1 MSLIVT
7 VKKLFTDLQEIK
19 YSGTN
24 SDNCFRYT
32 AMKDNCP
39 VNIKLFFEP
48 LSRFYNNYVVESQI
62 YISVLSSLRPH
73 TSHIPV
79 FYGIRKSDIS
89 GLDKF
94 ETSHIQGWE
103 SKLDMRRAQVVAC
116 KNLGG
121 ETLRN
126 MWIEEY
132 DNPHIAFQVL
142 YTIACFE
149 RVGLKHNNL
158 SLDNIVVKTFP
169 NPIEFRYYVGGKIV
183 SFNSRYSVTILNYE
197 LSSIYHQD
205 VERNGYLDFLQEKGE
220 TSQYNGLNDGHDM
233 FKFLRCYDKGSLRIW
248 LEFLCPKIFSVD
260 YHNDC
265 VPQNINPRNF
275 IPDTLSI
282 LKSLVD
288 SFSDEFRIVEIL
300 DNSEFE
306 SSVWSLPNYTAM
318 LPVSDKT
325 KFSVTKA
332 FIMEPEMCLYISR
345 ELLDIGY
352 NWKLHASKLF
362 AEVYNDIQESRIQCP
377 SGEPDYTDIQK
388 ACIKVT
394 NPLST
399 DQFSVFELSLQK
411 RFKNSVEIRQ
421 KSSVYLK

>member
-24 SDNCFRYT
+24 SDSCFRYT
-32 AMKDNCP
+32 AVKDKCP

-48 LSRFYNNYVVESQI
+48 RSRFYNNYVVESQI
-62 YISVLSSLRPH
+62 YINVLSSLRQH

-79 FYGIRKSDIS
+79 FFGIRKTDIS
-89 GLDKF
+89 GLDKY
-94 ETSHIQGWE
+94 EMSQIQGCE
-103 SKLDMRRAQVVAC
+103 SKLDIRSAQVVAC

-158 SLDNIVVKTFP
+158 TLDNIVVKTFP
-169 NPIEFRYYVGGKIV
+169 NPIEFRYYVSGKIV

-197 LSSIYHQD
+197 LSCIYHKD

-248 LEFLCPKIFSVD
+248 LEFVCPKIFSVN
-260 YHNDC
+260 YHNDF

-306 SSVWSLPNYTAM
+306 YSVWSLPNYTAM
-318 LPVSDKT
+318 LPASDKT

-332 FIMEPEMCLYISR
+332 FIMEPEITPYISR

-352 NWKLHASKLF
+352 NWKLQASKLF
-362 AEVYNDIQESRIQCP
+362 VEVYNDIQESRIQCP

-388 ACIKVT
+388 GCIKVT
-394 NPLST
+394 NPLCT
-399 DQFSVFELSLQK
+399 DKFSVFELSLQK
-411 RFKNSVEIRQ
+411 RFKNCVEIKQ

>member
-19 YSGTN
+19 YRGTN
-24 SDNCFRYT
+24 SDNCFRYS
-32 AMKDNCP
+32 AVKGNCS

-48 LSRFYNNYVVESQI
+48 LSRFYNNYVVETQI
-62 YISVLSSLRPH
+62 YTNVLSSLRQH

-79 FYGIRKSDIS
+79 FFGMRKTV
-89 GLDKF
+89 LDKS
-94 ETSHIQGWE
+94 ETSYIQGWE
-103 SKLDMRRAQVVAC
+103 SKLDIRSAQVVAC

-149 RVGLKHNNL
+149 RVGLKHNNIT
-158 SLDNIVVKTFP
+158 LDNIVVKTFES
-169 NPIEFRYYVGGKIV
+169 PIEFRYYIGEKIV
-183 SFNSRYSVTILNYE
+183 SFSSRYSITILNYE
-197 LSSIYHQD
+197 LSSIYHKD

-220 TSQYNGLNDGHDM
+220 TCRYNGLNDGHDM

-260 YHNDC
+260 YENDC

-306 SSVWSLPNYTAM
+306 YSVWSLPNDTAM
-318 LPVSDKT
+318 LPVTEKI
-325 KFSVTKA
+325 KFSVMKA
-332 FIMEPEMCLYISR
+332 FIMEPEMTAYISR

-352 NWKLHASKLF
+352 NWKLQASKLF
-362 AEVYNDIQESRIQCP
+362 VEVYNDIENPLEQTYI
-377 SGEPDYTDIQK
+377 DIQK

-394 NPLST
+394 NPFCT
-399 DQFSVFELSLQK
+399 DQLSVFELSVKK
-411 RFKNSVEIRQ
+411 RFKNLVKITQ
-421 KSSVYLK
+421 KLSVY

>member
-32 AMKDNCP
+32 AVKDNFP

-89 GLDKF
+89 GLDKS
-94 ETSHIQGWE
+94 EISHIQGCE
-103 SKLDMRRAQVVAC
+103 YKLDMRRAHVVAC

-121 ETLRN
+121 DTLRN

-158 SLDNIVVKTFP
+158 TLDNIVVKTFP
-169 NPIEFRYYVGGKIV
+169 NPIEFRYYVGGRIV
-183 SFNSRYSVTILNYE
+183 SFNSRYSITILNYE

-260 YHNDC
+260 YHNHC

-306 SSVWSLPNYTAM
+306 YSVWSLPNYTAM

-325 KFSVTKA
+325 KFSLTKA
-332 FIMEPEMCLYISR
+332 FIMEPEMCGYISR

-352 NWKLHASKLF
+352 NWKLQASKLF
-362 AEVYNDIQESRIQCP
+362 VEVYDDIQESRIQCP

-394 NPLST
+394 NPLCT
-399 DQFSVFELSLQK
+399 DKFSVFELSLQK
-411 RFKNSVEIRQ
+411 RFKNCVEIKQ

>member
-19 YSGTN
+19 YCGTN

-62 YISVLSSLRPH
+62 CMNVLSSLRQH

-79 FYGIRKSDIS
+79 FFGIRKSAIS

-103 SKLDMRRAQVVAC
+103 CNLDIRSAQVVAC

-126 MWIEEY
+126 MWIDEY

-158 SLDNIVVKTFP
+158 TLDNIVVRTFE

-183 SFNSRYSVTILNYE
+183 SFNSRYSATILNYE

-220 TSQYNGLNDGHDM
+220 TSRYNGLNDGHDM

-260 YHNDC
+260 YDNDC

-275 IPDTLSI
+275 IPDTLTI

-288 SFSDEFRIVEIL
+288 SFSDEFPIVEIL

-306 SSVWSLPNYTAM
+306 YSVWSLPNNTAM
-318 LPVSDKT
+318 LPSTDKT
-325 KFSVTKA
+325 KFSVLKA
-332 FIMEPEMCLYISR
+332 FIMEPEMTPYISR

-352 NWKLHASKLF
+352 NWKLQASKLF
-362 AEVYNDIQESRIQCP
+362 VEVYNDIEKSRT
-377 SGEPDYTDIQK
+377 YFDIQK

-394 NPLST
+394 NPLCT
-399 DQFSVFELSLQK
+399 DRLSEFELSLQK
-411 RFKNSVEIRQ
+411 RLESSIKITQ
-421 KSSVYLK
+421 KLSL

>member
-19 YSGTN
+19 YNGTN

-32 AMKDNCP
+32 AVKDNCN

-62 YISVLSSLRPH
+62 YINVLSSLRPH

-79 FYGIRKSDIS
+79 FYGIRKTEIAVAFFDPVA
-89 GLDKF
+89 F
-94 ETSHIQGWE
+94 F
-103 SKLDMRRAQVVAC
+103 DMRRAQVLAV

-158 SLDNIVVKTFP
+158 TLDNIVVKTFP
-169 NPIEFRYYVGGKIV
+169 NPIEFRYYINEKIV
-183 SFNSRYSVTILNYE
+183 CFNSMYSVTILNYE

-205 VERNGYLDFLQEKGE
+205 VERNGYLDYLQEKGQ

-288 SFSDEFRIVEIL
+288 SFSDEFRIIEIL

-318 LPVSDKT
+318 LPVSIKT

-332 FIMEPEMCLYISR
+332 FIMEPEMCGYISR

-362 AEVYNDIQESRIQCP
+362 VEVYNDIQESRIQCP
-377 SGEPDYTDIQK
+377 SGKPDYTDIQK

-394 NPLST
+394 NPLCS
-399 DQFSVFELSLQK
+399 DKFSVFESSLQK
-411 RFKNSVEIRQ
+411 RFKNLVEINQ